1 MQTLSISDI
10 QRNLHKLDN
19 IDIVQIVDKK
29 RNKIKGYF
37 LSEKYTDMIKKI
49 FDAQRTRSHKAAD
62 EFMELTAHP
71 TPFPDPSIDLTR
83 ADEDFYRDFL

>member
-29 RNKIKGYF
+29 RNKTKGYF
-37 LSEKYTDMIKKI
+37 LSEKYYGMVEDVLDRKRNKGKQQADRLKKLSANPVKI
-49 FDAQRTRSHKAAD
+49 
-62 EFMELTAHP
+62 
-71 TPFPDPSIDLTR
+71 DPNIDLIKMPE
-83 ADEDFYRDFL
+83 AMYRDIF

>member
-29 RNKIKGYF
+29 RNITKGYF
-37 LSEKYTDMIKKI
+37 LSEKYYGMVEEVLDRKRNKGKQQADRLKKLSANPVKI
-49 FDAQRTRSHKAAD
+49 DQN
-62 EFMELTAHP
+62 
-71 TPFPDPSIDLTR
+71 IDLIKMPE
-83 ADEDFYRDFL
+83 AMYRDIF